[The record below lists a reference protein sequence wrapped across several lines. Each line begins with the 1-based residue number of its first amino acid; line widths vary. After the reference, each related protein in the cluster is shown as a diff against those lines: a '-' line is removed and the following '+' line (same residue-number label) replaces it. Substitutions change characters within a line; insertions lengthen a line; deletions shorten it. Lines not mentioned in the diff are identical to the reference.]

1 MQLADDQMCFVC
13 GPKNPI
19 GLKLEFSFIGDVYV
33 TRFTPGP
40 EHQGYVGVTHGGI
53 VATVL
58 DEVMARL
65 VYAKGRNAVT
75 AEITVRLKH
84 PARTGE
90 ELLFSGWIE
99 GERGR
104 VIDCAAEARDSS
116 GRVIAEAAARLL
128 EVKP

>member
-13 GPKNPI
+13 GPRNPI
-19 GLKLEFSFIGDVYV
+19 GLKLAFSFIGDTYV
-33 TRFTPGP
+33 TRFTPKP
-40 EHQGYVGVTHGGI
+40 QHQGYVGVTHGGI

-65 VYAKGRNAVT
+65 VHVKGYNAVT
-75 AEITVRLKH
+75 AEITVRLKQ

-99 GERGR
+99 GARGR

-116 GRVIAEAAARLL
+116 GTVIAEAFARLL
-128 EVKP
+128 KVKP